1 MLHFAV
7 EFTTVPATETG
18 QTTLVGNR
26 YGGGGWRG
34 GGENMN
40 TTGQRIKVA
49 GSLEADRRRLVC
61 AICPITA
68 LDHCW
73 EKHAAVP
80 DGTSLHP
87 LKGGPQ
93 ASDLYPHNTGAIGT
107 SLHLGYNLDKGCC
120 THVLP

>member
-1 MLHFAV
+1 
-7 EFTTVPATETG
+7 
-18 QTTLVGNR
+18 
-26 YGGGGWRG
+26 
-34 GGENMN
+34 MN

-80 DGTSLHP
+80 DGTSLYPPPPPPTTLGP
-87 LKGGPQ
+87 LV
-93 ASDLYPHNTGAIGT
+93 HHVMGT
-107 SLHLGYNLDKGCC
+107 IWIKAV
-120 THVLP
+120 THMSYRSKVY